1 MSAGEGILWAT
12 ILVLFAVGV
21 RHISKTRKWKHV
33 GIGAGVLVAGVAL
46 ISAGIY
52 FYYRYQNRPVAQSG
66 LFGVELGR
74 LPVDVKLA
82 LGEPKSEESFVDAEG
97 NDTLFYTYQ
106 EYSWDGVD
114 KFVRFKKQGD
124 EWKTY
129 LICDLDPDGELYG
142 LYTFT
147 DETEVLKKFGQPSH
161 ESISADGLKKM
172 STFDSLNIAVE
183 FEKKEVSTVCV
194 TDSDG
199 ISFVEEFE

>member
-1 MSAGEGILWAT
+1 
-12 ILVLFAVGV
+12 
-21 RHISKTRKWKHV
+21 
-33 GIGAGVLVAGVAL
+33 
-46 ISAGIY
+46 
-52 FYYRYQNRPVAQSG
+52 
-66 LFGVELGR
+66 